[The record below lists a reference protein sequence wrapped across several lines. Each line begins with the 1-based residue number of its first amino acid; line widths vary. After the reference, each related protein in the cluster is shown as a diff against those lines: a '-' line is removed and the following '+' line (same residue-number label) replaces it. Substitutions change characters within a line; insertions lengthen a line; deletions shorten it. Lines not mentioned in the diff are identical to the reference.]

1 MITLVTHTQ
10 PTGAKTM
17 TKTQQTAEL
26 RKTRIQEAFAKW
38 GIATLS
44 VTQPMPKRAAK
55 WFRVNL
61 ASHLDMDAAKGVA
74 EAVGSQYGVNVVVVC
89 W

>member
-1 MITLVTHTQ
+1 
-10 PTGAKTM
+10 M

-26 RKTRIQEAFAKW
+26 RKTRIAEAFNAW

-44 VTQPMPKRAAK
+44 VTQTMPKTAPK

-74 EAVGSQYGVNVVVVC
+74 EAVGAQYGVTVVVVC

>member
-1 MITLVTHTQ
+1 MTLVTHTQ

-26 RKTRIQEAFAKW
+26 RKTRIAEAFKAW

-44 VTQPMPKRAAK
+44 VTQTMPVTAPK
-55 WFRVNL
+55 WYRVNVANVADL
-61 ASHLDMDAAKGVA
+61 DAAKGVA
-74 EAVGSQYGVNVVVVC
+74 EAVGSQYGVQIAVVC

>member
-1 MITLVTHTQ
+1 
-10 PTGAKTM
+10 M

-26 RKTRIQEAFAKW
+26 RKTRIAESFRAW

-44 VTQPMPKRAAK
+44 VTQTMPVTAPR

-61 ASHLDMDAAKGVA
+61 QNTQDLDAAKGVA
-74 EAVGSQYGVNVVVVC
+74 EAVASQYGVQIAVVC